1 MSAGT
6 RSLSHRRRLQM
17 EQIKKRK
24 KKKKRPSGEDTVPV
38 ETHLER
44 ISEVTAKVTDLNAT
58 FL

>member
-1 MSAGT
+1 
-6 RSLSHRRRLQM
+6 M